1 MAKSSAEIFDTTG
14 IPINEDACIVIV
26 RTAWNKFYLDELEK
40 GCVEVLKHN
49 KVKHIILEVPGAVE
63 INFIIQHY
71 WATHAHQKPAAF
83 IALGCVIKGD
93 TPHFDYVCSSITQ
106 GVTQLNLQLPVPVIF
121 GVLTVNNDQ
130 QALERLGGIHGHKGK
145 EAAATAI
152 KMIALA
158 NSFKK

>member
-26 RTAWNKFYLDELEK
+26 RTAWNKLYLDELEK
-40 GCVEVLKHN
+40 GCVEVLKQN
-49 KVKHIILEVPGAVE
+49 DVKYIILEVPGAVE
-63 INFIIQHY
+63 ISFIIQHY
-71 WATHAHQKPAAF
+71 WATHLHQKPAAF

-130 QALERLGGIHGHKGK
+130 QALERLGGIHGHKGR

-158 NSFKK
+158 DSFKQ